1 MGNNLMLVS
10 EKSEHLT
17 NVYNFLCHALMDVVH
32 IDNVNDAKAGLK
44 NYSPAFILL
53 DFDIKGLNSLL
64 SDIVFSAHLPQPYIM
79 IASKYRDG
87 NDRANM
93 LDRGAD
99 SCVDKPINGNE
110 VIAVINSVLRRNKQ
124 IPIFSYKELAIHRS
138 CRMVTMHGEVV
149 ALTKKEYDVLCL
161 LANHVGIVLTK
172 EEIYRAVWK
181 DSYNPKSTN
190 VSDHISSLRCKLGL
204 SCKDTTYIHTVV
216 GVGYRFGGTI

>member
-138 CRMVTMHGEVV
+138 CRMGNY
-149 ALTKKEYDVLCL
+149 AWRSSCPDKKRVRCSLP
-161 LANHVGIVLTK
+161 I
-172 EEIYRAVWK
+172 
-181 DSYNPKSTN
+181 SKSCWY
-190 VSDHISSLRCKLGL
+190 SLDQRRNL
-204 SCKDTTYIHTVV
+204 SCRVE
-216 GVGYRFGGTI
+216 G